1 MRRTTKKIKGDDS
14 HFILA
19 ELLDAALRMDERR
32 FRLCLSQSN
41 PEHDEPYHAMNETVA
56 FISHVRSE
64 THRAGH
70 ILLMNYLQDPLVRKN
85 CLEGHPPNRDNQFL
99 QARTVED
106 VELMNATRT
115 SDVEGIRSSYRRGG
129 RNHRAGW
136 YMEESAVHTASFA
149 GNYKILDILLDQE
162 PSAVNRPRI
171 CLGYYTPLH
180 LAVLGGHVEAVAV
193 ILRHMPELEILDHT
207 NRTAV
212 HLAMEC
218 MLPEDHILRS
228 TLAYQLRKTHCSPP
242 ITAEGDLPEI
252 FHMLLDARANIDAK
266 GTEDGLT
273 CLHIACMY
281 GINCAARSL
290 IEHGADVDAAS
301 NIGFTPLHCAV
312 VASDQSTVIQLLS
325 VGANIHAVAE
335 DIGTA
340 CALAYKTW
348 GNASNTEENSLKER
362 KRKCFEALD
371 ACHRAARVGPY
382 TAVNLIEGGG
392 VGVHGPPI

>member
-1 MRRTTKKIKGDDS
+1 
-14 HFILA
+14 
-19 ELLDAALRMDERR
+19 
-32 FRLCLSQSN
+32 
-41 PEHDEPYHAMNETVA
+41 
-56 FISHVRSE
+56 
-64 THRAGH
+64 
-70 ILLMNYLQDPLVRKN
+70 
-85 CLEGHPPNRDNQFL
+85 
-99 QARTVED
+99 
-106 VELMNATRT
+106 
-115 SDVEGIRSSYRRGG
+115 
-129 RNHRAGW
+129 
-136 YMEESAVHTASFA
+136 MEESAVHTASFA

-290 IEHGADVDAAS
+290 IEHGADVGAAS

-392 VGVHGPPI
+392 WVYTDLPFSLCAPYVRERTRTELSGWAAKETTEQKAVFQALYKGSGLASNGDIVPLRTICGPKASHHGLRPIRIRVLGYLVSRRSTRHMAAEILCWV